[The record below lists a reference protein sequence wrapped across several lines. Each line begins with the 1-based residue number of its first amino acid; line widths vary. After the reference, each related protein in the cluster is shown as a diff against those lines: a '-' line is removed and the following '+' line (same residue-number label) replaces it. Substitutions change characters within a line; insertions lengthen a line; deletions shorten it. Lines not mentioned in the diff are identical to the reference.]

1 MCSGLLLSQRRGAE
15 EISRTAAPPCGRPV
29 NRGSLTA
36 AGVVPNF
43 DPPAYYDLITTPIRV
58 NAHSLI
64 VNAPYFHLVRGALPS
79 DNISLN

>member
-43 DPPAYYDLITTPIRV
+43 DPPAYYDP
-58 NAHSLI
+58 
-64 VNAPYFHLVRGALPS
+64 PS
-79 DNISLN
+79 RERAFAYCQRPTFI